1 MKKILIGAFAA
12 LAAVALFASSTAS
25 AAAPGPMPVAS
36 RASAG
41 GGALPFFNDAVTTAV
56 QVKAT
61 QGQLYSLS
69 LTNTTAAT
77 AYLQVFCKPSAS
89 VTLGTT
95 VPDFAIRLKTNAGAG
110 DERDVVYPLGAC
122 SLTAAGAGGT
132 GITIAGTTTATG
144 STGAAISVMA
154 SYF

>member
-1 MKKILIGAFAA
+1 MKKILFGALLALAF
-12 LAAVALFASSTAS
+12 LAAVPAHAGPTALPTTPQGAAS
-25 AAAPGPMPVAS
+25 
-36 RASAG
+36 
-41 GGALPFFNDAVTTAV
+41 GGAKVYFNDAVTTAV

-61 QGQLYSLS
+61 VGQLYSLS

-95 VPDFAIRLKTNAGAG
+95 APDFVVRLKTNAGAG
-110 DERDVVYPLGAC
+110 DERDLAFPVGVC
-122 SLTAAGAGGT
+122 SGGT
-132 GITIAGTTTATG
+132 GLTIAGTTTATG
-144 STGAAISVMA
+144 STTAAVSVMA

>member
-1 MKKILIGAFAA
+1 MKTILSAFA
-12 LAAVALFASSTAS
+12 LAALLCIPTAQ
-25 AAAPGPMPVAS
+25 AAPPAPLPTSV

-41 GGALPFFNDAVTTAV
+41 GGAIPFFNDAVAGTAV

-61 QGQLYSLS
+61 VGQIYSLS

-77 AYLQVFCKPSAS
+77 AYLQVFCKPLAS

-95 VPDFAIRLKTNAGAG
+95 APDFAIRLKTNAGAG
-110 DERDVVYPLGAC
+110 DERDVVFPVGTCGLSATG
-122 SLTAAGAGGT
+122 TPGGT
-132 GITIAGTTTATG
+132 GITLAGTTTATG

-154 SYF
+154 TYF

>member
-1 MKKILIGAFAA
+1 MKTFLGAFA
-12 LAAVALFASSTAS
+12 LAALLCVPTAQ
-25 AAAPGPMPVAS
+25 AAGPGPLPVVA

-41 GGALPFFNDAVTTAV
+41 GGAVPFFNDAVAGTAV

-61 QGQLYSLS
+61 VGQLYSLS

-77 AYLQVFCKPSAS
+77 AYLQVFCKPLAS

-95 VPDFAIRLKTNAGAG
+95 VPDFTIRLKTNAGAG
-110 DERDVVYPLGAC
+110 DERDVVFPVGAC
-122 SLTAAGAGGT
+122 GLNAAGTSGT

-144 STGAAISVMA
+144 LTGAAISVMA
-154 SYF
+154 TYF